1 VARRISIHRATT
13 VGPTSGLY
21 QVIIKNTNSFKD
33 SISSANINRSQ
44 SLLTTNRIPIIASTR
59 ADRIRLESLLADV
72 WTRDILPYPGMSG
85 RARSEHL
92 VRASASS
99 MMRKLS
105 VASIASNFTKRSGS
119 ITSLQKMADDEFG
132 NEYETTRTRTNSP
145 HRSDHSPNEANT
157 RQDPE
162 DLAIS
167 RLSVI
172 QDEKENIRT
181 GSFDTIPGIRS
192 ASNGSPA
199 STLRRMATASVK
211 KGLGH
216 DGHRIITPP
225 LRTSSANSFGQNIN
239 RVATLPNVPD
249 MLIEEKETVQQG
261 HVSPMA
267 HSIHKS
273 GKKVK
278 NFKSSRMVP
287 EGIRSLFR

>member
-13 VGPTSGLY
+13 VGPNTGLC
-21 QVIIKNTNSFKD
+21 QVIIKNTNAFKE
-33 SISSANINRSQ
+33 SSSTAHINRSQ

-59 ADRIRLESLLADV
+59 GERIRLESLLADV

-119 ITSLQKMADDEFG
+119 VTSLQRTTDDDF
-132 NEYETTRTRTNSP
+132 NNDHETIRTRTSSP
-145 HRSDHSPNEANT
+145 NQPDHSSSEAGT
-157 RQDPE
+157 RQDSDDPTG
-162 DLAIS
+162 S
-167 RLSVI
+167 RLSII
-172 QDEKENIRT
+172 QDEKENIRS
-181 GSFDTIPGIRS
+181 GSFDAITGVRS
-192 ASNGSPA
+192 ASNDSPA

-216 DGHRIITPP
+216 DVHRIITPP
-225 LRTSSANSFGQNIN
+225 VRTSSANSFGQSLH
-239 RVATLPNVPD
+239 RTVTMPNVPD
-249 MLIEEKETVQQG
+249 MLVEEKEAAQQG
-261 HVSPMA
+261 NASPLA
-267 HSIHKS
+267 QSIHKS

-278 NFKSSRMVP
+278 VFKSSRMVP
-287 EGIRSLFR
+287 EGIRSFFR